1 MPIVMTSRRDDR
13 DDATK
18 TKTTANAA
26 TAAHTEATAKA
37 PATARHWRILRNA
50 LVSRTRDTES
60 DASLSSVS
68 TEFFP
73 CFASRLVTDSSVLK
87 HPAAE
92 SFEWRVYDVVK
103 PTPSSSGDSSV
114 RTLYVHEKR
123 KQQRVSLAEI
133 FSHQLNNGVD
143 NTGNI
148 RTWPSEPIL
157 LSYLL
162 KNDLCRQLVDAH
174 PTSQRIRCCELGSG
188 MAGVVGLGLMAHE
201 SAFIEEMLITDG
213 NPGAVKNLQICIDEN
228 VAQGVLPAARLED
241 LQAKL
246 LRWDRAV
253 RFDSHMYAQFDLVLA
268 SDCLFFEEFH
278 VDLASTIQQL
288 LRPETGRCLL
298 LQPRRNGSMERFV
311 AIARQQFAL
320 DVDVSSDFD
329 AELQRQHETY
339 SAQMAHY
346 VADVHRPILLTIRR
360 LRVMRGS
367 VSSSSLASSS
377 SSSNSKELQMN
388 GAKKCV
394 VVTGNQIEVKT
405 ADGGQTYTYDRV
417 FDEADGQQVVF
428 DHVARPVVQDLMD
441 GYNATIFAYGQTS
454 SGKTYTMEGAS
465 IDDPQ
470 LRGIIPRTAT
480 EIFQNVLAADENM
493 EFIVKVSYIEIY
505 MERIRDLLDPYKSK
519 VNLQVREDT
528 QRGIFVE
535 GMTEISVTSDEELL
549 STMRDGAANR
559 AVAATGM
566 NEGSSRSHSVFMVT
580 LFQRNLVNQA
590 TKAGKLYLVDLAGS
604 EMVRKTG
611 ASGKQLEEAKTIN
624 KSLSALGNVINALT
638 DSNSSHVPYR
648 DSKLTRVLQ
657 ESLGGNSKTNLIIN
671 VSPSSYNMSETI
683 STLRFGNRAKSIK
696 NKAVVNEQR
705 SVEEYKLLLAK
716 AEKAMNAQQ
725 TYIISLEARLA
736 SLGVDLKA
744 EGGHARPSLVA
755 GAGAGESSKAAS
767 DAATTA
773 PTAAAVQPSD
783 VAVELT
789 AEPPAADGRLR
800 RSSSIRAAEALEE
813 LQERVTQLEEELTE
827 EKQESSRR
835 AQEIRFLSA
844 KVEEQAISLEATQS
858 AADEFRKDKE
868 QHEKQLEERLRVAE
882 TAHVEL
888 RAEFDRLSFEHQ
900 ELVIHAEKV
909 QREYDTLLQDLP
921 SAAAAAAVASTNPT
935 PGSPSK
941 LAAAAAALAAS
952 EADEAA
958 AAAATA
964 AASAPSSSVE
974 ATAPETDDAKT
985 EAVAKEEKEASTAL
999 APAAVSTPTA
1009 VSTSESTAGESSKE
1023 SIDLKARCHAL
1034 EDELRQYEKEY
1045 RLLQVNT
1052 EREKTRLLD
1061 DLERKKAQIREMEL
1075 QLTGAQSD
1083 GGAQASS
1090 AGSGVVAF
1098 NGPSGMSARERQHMR
1113 SIQQKL
1119 EQLVAVHRQ
1128 LLRKYASLELELAE
1142 AKKKITL
1149 RDERIKQVEANNRIM
1164 AGNMRAQ
1171 AEKHVEELTHLRDQ
1185 IADFRGAQRSHFE
1198 AQLNPTADASV
1209 IKTLRG
1215 GSFYTEGVIRPIRG
1229 GGRRKTSA
1237 GTVGG
1242 AASGASASLQTA
1254 PSPTAPSSGF
1264 LTRLFGGK
1272 SS

>member
-1 MPIVMTSRRDDR
+1 MS
-13 DDATK
+13 
-18 TKTTANAA
+18 
-26 TAAHTEATAKA
+26 
-37 PATARHWRILRNA
+37 
-50 LVSRTRDTES
+50 
-60 DASLSSVS
+60 
-68 TEFFP
+68 
-73 CFASRLVTDSSVLK
+73 
-87 HPAAE
+87 
-92 SFEWRVYDVVK
+92 
-103 PTPSSSGDSSV
+103 
-114 RTLYVHEKR
+114 
-123 KQQRVSLAEI
+123 
-133 FSHQLNNGVD
+133 
-143 NTGNI
+143 
-148 RTWPSEPIL
+148 
-157 LSYLL
+157 
-162 KNDLCRQLVDAH
+162 
-174 PTSQRIRCCELGSG
+174 
-188 MAGVVGLGLMAHE
+188 
-201 SAFIEEMLITDG
+201 
-213 NPGAVKNLQICIDEN
+213 
-228 VAQGVLPAARLED
+228 
-241 LQAKL
+241 
-246 LRWDRAV
+246 
-253 RFDSHMYAQFDLVLA
+253 
-268 SDCLFFEEFH
+268 
-278 VDLASTIQQL
+278 
-288 LRPETGRCLL
+288 
-298 LQPRRNGSMERFV
+298 
-311 AIARQQFAL
+311 
-320 DVDVSSDFD
+320 
-329 AELQRQHETY
+329 
-339 SAQMAHY
+339 
-346 VADVHRPILLTIRR
+346 
-360 LRVMRGS
+360 
-367 VSSSSLASSS
+367 
-377 SSSNSKELQMN
+377 

-405 ADGGQTYTYDRV
+405 ADGGQTFTYDRV

-535 GMTEISVTSDEELL
+535 GMTEISVTSDDELL

-638 DSNSSHVPYR
+638 DSNASHVPYR

-744 EGGHARPSLVA
+744 EGGAHVRPSFIASAVD
-755 GAGAGESSKAAS
+755 SVKAAS
-767 DAATTA
+767 AAAASSTTTA
-773 PTAAAVQPSD
+773 STSEVIAAPSD
-783 VAVELT
+783 VAVELAT
-789 AEPPAADGRLR
+789 EPTPTDERMR

-844 KVEEQAISLEATQS
+844 KVEEQAISLEATQT
-858 AADEFRKDKE
+858 AADEFRKEKE
-868 QHEKQLEERLRVAE
+868 QHEKQLEERLRQTE
-882 TAHVEL
+882 TANVEL
-888 RAEFDRLSFEHQ
+888 RTEFDRLSFEHQ

-921 SAAAAAAVASTNPT
+921 SAAAAAAVASSSPT

-952 EADEAA
+952 EAEEAAGASSESATETTTAA
-958 AAAATA
+958 AAAVATA
-964 AASAPSSSVE
+964 DETKKSDVAEEEQGQGASSATPSPSV
-974 ATAPETDDAKT
+974 
-985 EAVAKEEKEASTAL
+985 V
-999 APAAVSTPTA
+999 VSTPA
-1009 VSTSESTAGESSKE
+1009 SVSTSESSAGESSKE

-1052 EREKTRLLD
+1052 EREKTRLLE

-1075 QLTGAQSD
+1075 QLNGAQSD
-1083 GGAQASS
+1083 NGGVPSS
-1090 AGSGVVAF
+1090 TTSGTGVVAF

-1198 AQLNPTADASV
+1198 AQLNPSADANV

-1237 GTVGG
+1237 GTSGG
-1242 AASGASASLQTA
+1242 PGAGASSASLQTA